1 MTTLWSGQSFH
12 LDDAFGTG
20 ITFEYG
26 DVFVTGDA
34 TLLRTL
40 IWVQVAAY
48 APYEQGDSGL
58 TIVPASWAFG
68 DLNSFHHTA
77 SSVGDVPGNAEEEL
91 IATDMLPLGWTG
103 LGWPPNSSAT
113 LSGSINSIDSSGDLE
128 TTYNTNQFMYGFGR
142 SYVDSNA
149 QRLFNTVP
157 VYMFTMHDWATSV
170 AGGIR
175 PAGEAWVMI
184 RSLYRLF

>member
-1 MTTLWSGQSFH
+1 MTTLWSGNSFK
-12 LDDAFGTG
+12 LDNATGTG
-20 ITFEYG
+20 ITFEYA
-26 DVFVTGDA
+26 DVFVTEPG

-40 IWVQVAAY
+40 IWVQVAGYGA
-48 APYEQGDSGL
+48 YEQGDSGL
-58 TIVPASWAFG
+58 TLVPASWAFA

-91 IATDMLPLGWTG
+91 IATDMVPMEWTG

-128 TTYNTNQFMYGFGR
+128 TTYNTNQFMYGNGR

-157 VYMFTMHDWATSV
+157 VYMFTMHDWHTAV
-170 AGGIR
+170 AGGLGW
-175 PAGEAWVMI
+175 AAEAWVMV